1 LTVIVGFSLPFSRR
15 EVYNIKYQ
23 WSWER
28 LENTINRRYNSMD
41 YKEVYEQWLSNP
53 YFDDA
58 TKEELKNIAEDD
70 NEIKERFYMDLE
82 FGTAGLRGI
91 IGAGTNRMNI
101 YVVRR
106 ATQGLAN
113 YIAKVDKKSQGV
125 AIAYDSRHMSPEFAE
140 EAALCLAANGIKA
153 YIFESLRPTPE
164 LSFAVRHLGC
174 AAGINVTA
182 SHNPPEYNGYKVYWE
197 DGAQIT
203 PPHDSGIMGEVKS
216 ISDWNTVKTMDKA
229 EAEKAG
235 LFQVIGKEV
244 DDAYMA
250 ELKKQV
256 LHMDAIE
263 AEGKNL
269 KIVYTPLHGTGNIP
283 ARRIL
288 KELGFEN
295 VYVVKE
301 QELPDGDFPTVSYP
315 NPEAAEAFELGLK
328 LAKEVDADLVLA
340 TDPDADR
347 LGVRVKDKNGEYHDL
362 TGNMSGCLLAN
373 YEISQKKAINGS
385 LPEDGAL
392 IKTIVTTNLA
402 DAIAKG
408 YGVKL
413 IEVLTGF
420 KFIGQQ
426 ILGFE
431 QSGKGSYLFGFEES
445 YGCLIGTYARDKDA
459 IVATMALCEAAA
471 YYKTQGKTL
480 WDAMIEMYEQF
491 GYYKD
496 AIQSV
501 TMKGIEGLQ
510 KIQEIMN
517 SLRQNPPA
525 EFAGHKV
532 TAVRDYKADTI
543 TDVATGAVKPTGLP
557 NSNVLYYELTDDAW
571 VCVRP
576 SGTEPKVKFYYG
588 VKGTSL
594 EDADKKSETMGKA
607 VLDMVDSMK

>member
-1 LTVIVGFSLPFSRR
+1 
-15 EVYNIKYQ
+15 
-23 WSWER
+23 
-28 LENTINRRYNSMD
+28 MD

-301 QELPDGDFPTVSYP
+301 QELPDGDFPTVGYP